1 MESQKEIA
9 STENDQK
16 NEDKPVILPQKE
28 KNKMTCMSITCWIF
42 QVIIWIGAIALLFI
56 DVYEIHINHHY
67 FFEDTVSEY
76 VTVEFILV
84 LTFECIFYVCYVI
97 FQFCT
102 PTFSYLIHKK
112 SDVKLYDK
120 IKKLFLTPPKIQ
132 FVCQCY
138 HYETRTYTSYDANG
152 NLHTR
157 TETVRVVTRTDSKIF
172 NYYSCRDVSG
182 LFQLNY
188 DESTVINKLY
198 VKLELL
204 GEYSFADAITYSDYQ
219 KEKDELYNRNVG
231 YDTYTDIFV
240 NNIIEGLT
248 SYNLINITESNPCGM
263 SVFWYVFFTLCGI
276 VQLYKI
282 YVNSKCVY
290 KSFTIRKLIS
300 SRYSLTTEECDLK
313 YKRVDPVISFEEG
326 KVNFTTNEIGYV
338 SNEVEQNLPTQEE
351 IELAQQYS
359 DKVYNIND
367 YIGENENKPKGDG
380 VNVELKNAQSQ
391 DINEGNNYE
400 DNNLKT
406 ELISK

>member
-1 MESQKEIA
+1 
-9 STENDQK
+9 
-16 NEDKPVILPQKE
+16 
-28 KNKMTCMSITCWIF
+28 
-42 QVIIWIGAIALLFI
+42 
-56 DVYEIHINHHY
+56 
-67 FFEDTVSEY
+67 
-76 VTVEFILV
+76 
-84 LTFECIFYVCYVI
+84 
-97 FQFCT
+97 
-102 PTFSYLIHKK
+102 
-112 SDVKLYDK
+112 
-120 IKKLFLTPPKIQ
+120 
-132 FVCQCY
+132 
-138 HYETRTYTSYDANG
+138 
-152 NLHTR
+152 
-157 TETVRVVTRTDSKIF
+157 
-172 NYYSCRDVSG
+172 
-182 LFQLNY
+182 
-188 DESTVINKLY
+188 
-198 VKLELL
+198 
-204 GEYSFADAITYSDYQ
+204 
-219 KEKDELYNRNVG
+219 
-231 YDTYTDIFV
+231 
-240 NNIIEGLT
+240 
-248 SYNLINITESNPCGM
+248 M

>member
-1 MESQKEIA
+1 
-9 STENDQK
+9 
-16 NEDKPVILPQKE
+16 
-28 KNKMTCMSITCWIF
+28 
-42 QVIIWIGAIALLFI
+42 
-56 DVYEIHINHHY
+56 
-67 FFEDTVSEY
+67 
-76 VTVEFILV
+76 
-84 LTFECIFYVCYVI
+84 
-97 FQFCT
+97 
-102 PTFSYLIHKK
+102 
-112 SDVKLYDK
+112 
-120 IKKLFLTPPKIQ
+120 
-132 FVCQCY
+132 
-138 HYETRTYTSYDANG
+138 
-152 NLHTR
+152 
-157 TETVRVVTRTDSKIF
+157 
-172 NYYSCRDVSG
+172 
-182 LFQLNY
+182 
-188 DESTVINKLY
+188 
-198 VKLELL
+198 
-204 GEYSFADAITYSDYQ
+204 
-219 KEKDELYNRNVG
+219 
-231 YDTYTDIFV
+231 
-240 NNIIEGLT
+240 
-248 SYNLINITESNPCGM
+248 M

-367 YIGENENKPKGDG
+367 YIGENENKAKGDG

-391 DINEGNNYE
+391 DINAGNNYE